1 MNDLVAN
8 GTN

>member
-1 MNDLVAN
+1 MVAN